1 MKTFYTCFIS
11 ISMICTSIIMQAQIG
26 TLDTNTC
33 ISLAKI
39 FYQKQFCDTTAPT
52 GFQLLPD
59 TSSNN
64 IWQIGRTIKFG
75 VSSTRD
81 STCSM
86 ITDTLNPY
94 PINNLSMFTVVLP
107 HNAVW
112 GWNYNYYFKFWH
124 RFDTDSLL
132 DGCWLEF
139 SVDTGHTWARADSMQ
154 FGMAMSLQNNFNA
167 CQLYN
172 NNLSSPN
179 MDTLYDGHLGWSG
192 QSGSWRYTALWLNLI
207 FPIKPARF
215 DLINAVRFVFKSDSI
230 QTNRAGWTIQ
240 DLAFGTVEVSS
251 LNEVHFKSLP
261 IFPNPSSEGIFY
273 IDGPSGIPIHCK
285 IYDIY
290 GRLVSKQVI
299 DRSIDLRTFQDGLY
313 YYQIEIDGQ
322 RYSGTL
328 LKK

>member
-1 MKTFYTCFIS
+1 MKTFYTFWIS
-11 ISMICTSIIMQAQIG
+11 LCLTGASIIVHAQPG

-33 ISLAKI
+33 ISMAKI
-39 FYQKQFCDTTAPT
+39 YNKKQFCDTSSPA

-59 TSSNN
+59 TSSSN
-64 IWQIGRTIKFG
+64 IWQIGHTIKFG
-75 VSSTRD
+75 VTNARD
-81 STCSM
+81 SACSM

-94 PINNLSMFTVVLP
+94 PINNLSMFTVILP
-107 HNAVW
+107 ENTTI

-124 RFDTDSLL
+124 RFETDSLL

-139 SVDTGHTWARADSMQ
+139 SKDTGHTWARADSLQ

-179 MDTLYDGHLGWSG
+179 MDTLLDGHLGWSG
-192 QSGSWRYTALWLNLI
+192 QGGSWRYTALWLNLI
-207 FPIKPARF
+207 FPIKPTRF

-230 QTNRAGWTIQ
+230 QTNRAGWAIQ
-240 DLAFGTVEVSS
+240 DLALGIVEVSS
-251 LNEVHFKSLP
+251 LDDISLKPLP

-273 IDGPSGIPIHCK
+273 IDGPSGVPIHCK
-285 IYDIY
+285 VYDIY
-290 GRLVSKQVI
+290 GRLVSKKLI

-313 YYQIEIDGQ
+313 YYHIEIDGQ
-322 RYSGTL
+322 RYSGSL